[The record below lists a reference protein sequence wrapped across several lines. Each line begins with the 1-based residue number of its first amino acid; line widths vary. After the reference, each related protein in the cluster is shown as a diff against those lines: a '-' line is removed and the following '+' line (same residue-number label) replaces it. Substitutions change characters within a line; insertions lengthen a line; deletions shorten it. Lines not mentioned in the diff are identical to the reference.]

1 MLRHY
6 IRRCPHGRIRP
17 RMSTANLLPLIPAY
31 KGIPVLLV
39 GDLMLDRYIWGDVS
53 RISPEAPVPVL
64 KVTREETR
72 LGGSGS
78 VLANLAVLGAEV
90 RPVGVIGPDTAGDRV
105 LELMKEHGVAAH
117 GVLRDPSSLTTQ
129 KTRLVARTQQLL
141 RVDHDTAGTLPAEL
155 EERLCARALELLD
168 GVRLVLVSDYGR
180 GVLSGSLC
188 RKVAALARSRGI
200 PVLADPN
207 RDAPF
212 ERYAGVSAI
221 TPNRN
226 ETLRATDIKPVD
238 EASYRA
244 SAEAL
249 IGKLGLDFAAITLD
263 KDGIYVLK
271 KGEAR
276 GTLFPA
282 KARAVF
288 DVAGAGDMVLTVL
301 GLSLAVPGT
310 AVDDAVLMANIAAGL
325 EVERLGV
332 SPIHPEELEA
342 ELQTHVPPVLR
353 RKILTTPAQID
364 ARVAEARRKGLRV
377 VFTNGCF
384 DLLHPGHV
392 HFLQGCRAQ
401 GDFLVVGLNSDG
413 SVRGLKG
420 PDRPVMPLE
429 GRATVLAGLEAV
441 DLVVPFDEPTP
452 VKLIEQVRPDILCKG
467 EDYKGKVVVGREL
480 VEAYGG
486 RVELIPLL
494 PGMSTTSI
502 VGRIERSNQKQPVSS

>member
-1 MLRHY
+1 
-6 IRRCPHGRIRP
+6 
-17 RMSTANLLPLIPAY
+17 MSTANLLSLIPRFR
-31 KGIPVLLV
+31 GIQVLLV
-39 GDLMLDRYIWGDVS
+39 GDLMLDRYVWGDVS

-90 RPVGVIGPDTAGDRV
+90 RPVGVLGADPSGDRV
-105 LELMKEHGVAAH
+105 LELMAEHGVREH
-117 GVLRDPSSLTTQ
+117 GVMRDPGSPTTQ

-141 RVDHDTAGTLPAEL
+141 RMDHDTSGTISPEL
-155 EERLCARALELLD
+155 EARLLSRALELLD
-168 GVRLVLVSDYGR
+168 GAQVVLVSDYGR

-188 RKVAALARSRGI
+188 RFLAEAARRRGV

-212 ERYAGVSAI
+212 ERYRGVTAV

-226 ETLRATDIKPVD
+226 ETFRATGVLPGD
-238 EASYRA
+238 EATRRA
-244 SAEAL
+244 AAEEL
-249 IGKLGLDFAAITLD
+249 IRRLDLEWAAVTLD
-263 KDGIYVLK
+263 KDGIYLHR
-271 KGEAR
+271 KGDER
-276 GTLFPA
+276 GELFPA

-288 DVAGAGDMVLTVL
+288 DVAGAGDMVLATL
-301 GLSLAVPGT
+301 GLSVAAGAALDEAVH
-310 AVDDAVLMANIAAGL
+310 MANIAAGL

-332 SPIHPEELEA
+332 SPIRPDELEA
-342 ELQTHVPPVLR
+342 ELQSHTPPVLR
-353 RKILTTPAQID
+353 RKIITAPEQVD
-364 ARVAEARRKGLRV
+364 ARVAEARRKGQRV

-392 HFLQGCRAQ
+392 TFLQGCRAQ
-401 GDFLVVGLNSDG
+401 GDFLIVGLNTDA

-441 DLVVPFDEPTP
+441 DMVVPFDEPTP
-452 VKLIEQVRPDILCKG
+452 IALIERVRPDVLCKG
-467 EDYKGKVVVGREL
+467 EDYKGKVVVGREV
-480 VEAYGG
+480 VESYGG

-494 PGMSTTSI
+494 PGMSTTHLI
-502 VGRIERSNQKQPVSS
+502 DRIEKANRDPREPVGG